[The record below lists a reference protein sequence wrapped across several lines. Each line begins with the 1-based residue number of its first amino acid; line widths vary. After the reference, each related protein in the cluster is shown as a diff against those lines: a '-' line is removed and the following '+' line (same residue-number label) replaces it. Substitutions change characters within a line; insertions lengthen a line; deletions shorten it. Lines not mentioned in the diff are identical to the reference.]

1 MRGRKLPFSIDR
13 SDWRSL
19 VEQLK
24 DGLREAIVSGYYRPG
39 DTLPSYRELAPL
51 LDVSEIVTKAA
62 LKQLA
67 AEGLVTARPR
77 IGTVVRDLGEKR
89 WKGRVLLVTR
99 GVGCGYYEN
108 VFAAVLRG
116 LLANDGWLCAQV
128 SVKWPYRAGCAD
140 LSELKVM
147 IAHPASL
154 AIGLAALAS
163 SASVTISDVIVRQ
176 QWPWNGKVNIDYI
189 LSDPDG
195 GEHDINVIMRN
206 GPDVVTNEFGSLSGD
221 LFAVKSGSHRIVW
234 DPAFRSPEYAD
245 AVLADFSVTLS
256 TPEDSG
262 QYMILDLSG
271 GAEASIPVT
280 FTNCPPAGGWNQ
292 DEYKTTK
299 LVLRHIPAGTFRM
312 GSPDDELGRSA
323 TREVM
328 HNVTFTN
335 DFYIGIFETTASQY
349 SNMVHTAAEYSA
361 GVSGSKLPA
370 VRVLYSSLR
379 GANDHN
385 LAVYPAYEEGSFFD
399 TFNKRFS
406 FAGRFA
412 DYRFDLPTISQWEYA
427 CRAGTTGAWN
437 DGTTITN
444 VTTDAQLARIARYQA
459 NGYYNVGP
467 VGAKNVPNAF
477 GLYDMHG
484 NARRA

>member
-1 MRGRKLPFSIDR
+1 MKTKLIA
-13 SDWRSL
+13 
-19 VEQLK
+19 
-24 DGLREAIVSGYYRPG
+24 AIMG
-39 DTLPSYRELAPL
+39 
-51 LDVSEIVTKAA
+51 
-62 LKQLA
+62 
-67 AEGLVTARPR
+67 
-77 IGTVVRDLGEKR
+77 
-89 WKGRVLLVTR
+89 
-99 GVGCGYYEN
+99 
-108 VFAAVLRG
+108 
-116 LLANDGWLCAQV
+116 
-128 SVKWPYRAGCAD
+128 
-140 LSELKVM
+140 M
-147 IAHPASL
+147 
-154 AIGLAALAS
+154 AALAS

-206 GPDVVTNEFGSLSGD
+206 GQDVVTNEFGSLSGD

-484 NARRA
+484 NASEMCMDRVYGAQGNPPFWTGDPLVEPFCRGDSWPWTAVIKGGDGWQNARVCRAADLEPLGSGGISAAATFRMVFVYRRVAGEL